1 MEENNK
7 RKKIS
12 LSTYI
17 LSLIIIA
24 LLAVCIFLSCKII
37 FDSKDNQTAEQL
49 AEQNTN
55 LSSNNTGNE
64 ETNTGTISVKAQNN
78 IISNFDLSFLKIENQ
93 EINKIYSPLS
103 IKYALKML
111 EEGTS
116 GDSKTQISKIVGNIS
131 LTKYNTNN
139 NIALANALFIN
150 NSYQNSIKQNYITA
164 LSTKYNAEVIADSF
178 ESVEN
183 INTWLSNKTL
193 NLINNGVNNI
203 SPDTAF
209 LLVNALGID
218 MEWEEK
224 FLEGERECYYYHEDF
239 SWVQDKLMPI
249 HDITFN
255 KIENAYSGIEINA
268 SINNYDI
275 ITELGE
281 DNIRQIVSEEFRKWA
296 NGLTEDD
303 YEYQDY
309 FDGDLS
315 EENIEKKLSEYLDG
329 DGNGNEG
336 YMAELA
342 SNYKRVDASTDMS
355 LYVDEDVKVFAKDL
369 KEYEGTTLQYVGI
382 MPINEEL
389 DEYIE
394 KLDETKINT
403 VVNNLKELK
412 PENFKQGV
420 ITKITGHIPKFKF
433 EYQLDIEND
442 LKQLGV
448 TNIFEEGKANLT
460 EIIDDEN
467 VYIEEAIHKA
477 NIEFTEDGIKASAT
491 TQFGAAG
498 GGTSFDYIFEVPVE
512 EIDITFDKPYMF
524 LIRDKN
530 TGEVWFM
537 GTVYE
542 PLLWEDEPVTKLY
555 NI

>member
-1 MEENNK
+1 MDENNK

-24 LLAVCIFLSCKII
+24 LLSVCIFLSCTII
-37 FDSKDNQTAEQL
+37 FDSKDNQTAEQM
-49 AEQNTN
+49 AEKDKT
-55 LSSNNTGNE
+55 SSTNNTENE
-64 ETNTGTISVKAQNN
+64 VTKTTINVKAQKN
-78 IISNFDLSFLKIENQ
+78 IISNFDLSFLKLENQ
-93 EINKIYSPLS
+93 RTNKIYSPLS

-164 LSTKYNAEVIADSF
+164 LSTKYNAEVITDSF
-178 ESVEN
+178 ENAQN

-193 NLINNGVNNI
+193 NLINNGVDNI

-218 MEWEEK
+218 MEWEQK
-224 FLEGERECYYYHEDF
+224 FFEGERECHYYHEDF
-239 SWVQDKLMPI
+239 FWAQDNLMPL

-491 TQFGAAG
+491 TPFGAAG

-542 PLLWEDEPVTKLY
+542 PLLWEDEPLTKLY

>member
-1 MEENNK
+1 MDENNK

-24 LLAVCIFLSCKII
+24 LLSVCIFLSCTII
-37 FDSKDNQTAEQL
+37 FDSKNNQTAEQM
-49 AEQNTN
+49 AEKDKT
-55 LSSNNTGNE
+55 SSTNNTENE
-64 ETNTGTISVKAQNN
+64 VTKTTINVKAQKN
-78 IISNFDLSFLKIENQ
+78 IISNFDLSFLKLENQ
-93 EINKIYSPLS
+93 RTNKIYSPLS

-218 MEWEEK
+218 MEWEQK
-224 FLEGERECYYYHEDF
+224 FFEGERECHYYHEDF
-239 SWVQDKLMPI
+239 SWIQDKMIPI
-249 HDITFN
+249 HNITFN
-255 KIENAYSGIEINA
+255 KIEDSYSGIEINA

-491 TQFGAAG
+491 TPFGAAG

-542 PLLWEDEPVTKLY
+542 PLLWEDEPLTKLY

>member
-1 MEENNK
+1 MDENNK

-24 LLAVCIFLSCKII
+24 LLSVCIFLSCTII
-37 FDSKDNQTAEQL
+37 FDSKNNQTAEQM
-49 AEQNTN
+49 AEKDKT
-55 LSSNNTGNE
+55 SSTNNTENE
-64 ETNTGTISVKAQNN
+64 VTKTTINVKAQKN

-131 LTKYNTNN
+131 LTKYNINN

-164 LSTKYNAEVIADSF
+164 LSTKYNAEVITDSF
-178 ESVEN
+178 ENAQN

-193 NLINNGVNNI
+193 NLINNGVDNI

-218 MEWEEK
+218 MEWEQK
-224 FLEGERECYYYHEDF
+224 FFEGERECHYYHEDF
-239 SWVQDKLMPI
+239 SWIQDKMIPI
-249 HDITFN
+249 HNITFN
-255 KIENAYSGIEINA
+255 KIEDSYSGIEINA

-491 TQFGAAG
+491 TPFGAAG

-542 PLLWEDEPVTKLY
+542 PLLWEDEPLTKLY

>member
-1 MEENNK
+1 MDENNK

-239 SWVQDKLMPI
+239 SWVQDKMMPI

-491 TQFGAAG
+491 TPFGAAG

>member
-218 MEWEEK
+218 MEWEQK
-224 FLEGERECYYYHEDF
+224 FFEGERECHYYHEDF
-239 SWVQDKLMPI
+239 FWAQDNLMPL

>member
-1 MEENNK
+1 
-7 RKKIS
+7 
-12 LSTYI
+12 
-17 LSLIIIA
+17 
-24 LLAVCIFLSCKII
+24 
-37 FDSKDNQTAEQL
+37 
-49 AEQNTN
+49 
-55 LSSNNTGNE
+55 
-64 ETNTGTISVKAQNN
+64 
-78 IISNFDLSFLKIENQ
+78 
-93 EINKIYSPLS
+93 
-103 IKYALKML
+103 
-111 EEGTS
+111 
-116 GDSKTQISKIVGNIS
+116 
-131 LTKYNTNN
+131 
-139 NIALANALFIN
+139 
-150 NSYQNSIKQNYITA
+150 
-164 LSTKYNAEVIADSF
+164 
-178 ESVEN
+178 
-183 INTWLSNKTL
+183 
-193 NLINNGVNNI
+193 
-203 SPDTAF
+203 
-209 LLVNALGID
+209 
-218 MEWEEK
+218 
-224 FLEGERECYYYHEDF
+224 
-239 SWVQDKLMPI
+239 
-249 HDITFN
+249 
-255 KIENAYSGIEINA
+255 
-268 SINNYDI
+268 
-275 ITELGE
+275 
-281 DNIRQIVSEEFRKWA
+281 
-296 NGLTEDD
+296 
-303 YEYQDY
+303 
-309 FDGDLS
+309 
-315 EENIEKKLSEYLDG
+315 
-329 DGNGNEG
+329 
-336 YMAELA
+336 
-342 SNYKRVDASTDMS
+342 MS

>member
-1 MEENNK
+1 MDENNK

-24 LLAVCIFLSCKII
+24 LLSVCIFLSCTII
-37 FDSKDNQTAEQL
+37 FDSKDNQTAEQM
-49 AEQNTN
+49 AEKDKT
-55 LSSNNTGNE
+55 SSTNNTENE
-64 ETNTGTISVKAQNN
+64 VTKTTINVKAQKN
-78 IISNFDLSFLKIENQ
+78 IISNFDLSFLKLENQ
-93 EINKIYSPLS
+93 RTNKIYSPLS

-218 MEWEEK
+218 MEWEQK
-224 FLEGERECYYYHEDF
+224 FFEGERECHYYHEDF
-239 SWVQDKLMPI
+239 FWAQDNLMPL

>member
-1 MEENNK
+1 MDENNK

-24 LLAVCIFLSCKII
+24 LLSVCIFLSCTII
-37 FDSKDNQTAEQL
+37 FDSKNNQTAEQM
-49 AEQNTN
+49 AEKDKT
-55 LSSNNTGNE
+55 SSTNNTENE
-64 ETNTGTISVKAQNN
+64 VTKTTINVKAQKN

-131 LTKYNTNN
+131 LTKYNINN

-164 LSTKYNAEVIADSF
+164 LSTKYNAEVITDSF
-178 ESVEN
+178 ENAQN

-193 NLINNGVNNI
+193 NLINNGVDNI

-218 MEWEEK
+218 MEWEQK
-224 FLEGERECYYYHEDF
+224 FFEGERECHYYHEDF
-239 SWVQDKLMPI
+239 SWIQDKMIPI
-249 HDITFN
+249 HNITFN
-255 KIENAYSGIEINA
+255 KIEDSYSGIEINA

-491 TQFGAAG
+491 TPFGAAG

>member
-1 MEENNK
+1 MDENNK

-24 LLAVCIFLSCKII
+24 LLSVCIFLSCTII
-37 FDSKDNQTAEQL
+37 FDSKDNQTAEQM
-49 AEQNTN
+49 AEKDKT
-55 LSSNNTGNE
+55 SSTNNTENE
-64 ETNTGTISVKAQNN
+64 VTKTTINVKAQKN
-78 IISNFDLSFLKIENQ
+78 IISNFDLSFLKLENQ
-93 EINKIYSPLS
+93 RTNKIYSPLS

-218 MEWEEK
+218 MEWEQK
-224 FLEGERECYYYHEDF
+224 FFEGERECHYYHEDF
-239 SWVQDKLMPI
+239 FWAQDNLMPL

-491 TQFGAAG
+491 TPFGAAG

>member
-1 MEENNK
+1 MDENNK

-24 LLAVCIFLSCKII
+24 LLSVCIFLSCTII
-37 FDSKDNQTAEQL
+37 FDSKNNQTAEQM
-49 AEQNTN
+49 AEKDKT
-55 LSSNNTGNE
+55 SSTNNTENE
-64 ETNTGTISVKAQNN
+64 VTKTTINVKAQKN

-131 LTKYNTNN
+131 LTKYNINN

-218 MEWEEK
+218 MEWEQK
-224 FLEGERECYYYHEDF
+224 FFEGERECHYYHEDF
-239 SWVQDKLMPI
+239 FWAQDNLMPL

-342 SNYKRVDASTDMS
+342 SNYKRVDASTDMF

-542 PLLWEDEPVTKLY
+542 PLLWEDEPLTKLY

>member
-1 MEENNK
+1 MDENNK

-24 LLAVCIFLSCKII
+24 LLSVCIFLSCTII
-37 FDSKDNQTAEQL
+37 FDSKNNQTAEQM
-49 AEQNTN
+49 AEKDKT
-55 LSSNNTGNE
+55 SSTNNTENE
-64 ETNTGTISVKAQNN
+64 VTKTTINVKAQKN
-78 IISNFDLSFLKIENQ
+78 IISNFDLSFLKLENQ
-93 EINKIYSPLS
+93 RTNKIYSPLS

-164 LSTKYNAEVIADSF
+164 LSTKYNAEVITDSF
-178 ESVEN
+178 ENAQN

-193 NLINNGVNNI
+193 NLINNGVDNI

-218 MEWEEK
+218 MEWEQK
-224 FLEGERECYYYHEDF
+224 FFEGERECHYYHEDF
-239 SWVQDKLMPI
+239 FWAQDNLMPL

-491 TQFGAAG
+491 TPFGAAG

-542 PLLWEDEPVTKLY
+542 PLLWEDEPLTKLY

>member
-1 MEENNK
+1 MDENNK

-24 LLAVCIFLSCKII
+24 LLSVCIFLSCTII
-37 FDSKDNQTAEQL
+37 FDSKDNQTAEQM
-49 AEQNTN
+49 AEKDKT
-55 LSSNNTGNE
+55 SSTNNTENE
-64 ETNTGTISVKAQNN
+64 VTKTTINVKAQKN
-78 IISNFDLSFLKIENQ
+78 IISNFDLSFLKLENQ
-93 EINKIYSPLS
+93 RTNKIYSPLS

-164 LSTKYNAEVIADSF
+164 LSTKYNAEVITDSF
-178 ESVEN
+178 ENAQN

-193 NLINNGVNNI
+193 NLINNGVDNI

-218 MEWEEK
+218 MEWEQK
-224 FLEGERECYYYHEDF
+224 FFEGERECHYYHEDF
-239 SWVQDKLMPI
+239 SWIQDKMIPI
-249 HDITFN
+249 HNITFN
-255 KIENAYSGIEINA
+255 KIEDSYSGIEINA

-275 ITELGE
+275 IKELGE

-491 TQFGAAG
+491 TPFGAAG

-542 PLLWEDEPVTKLY
+542 PLLWEDEPLTKLY

>member
-1 MEENNK
+1 MDENNK

-24 LLAVCIFLSCKII
+24 LLSVCIFLSCTII
-37 FDSKDNQTAEQL
+37 FDSKDNQTAEQM
-49 AEQNTN
+49 AEKDKT
-55 LSSNNTGNE
+55 SSTNNTENE
-64 ETNTGTISVKAQNN
+64 VTKTTINVKAQKN
-78 IISNFDLSFLKIENQ
+78 IISNFDLSFLKLENQ
-93 EINKIYSPLS
+93 RTNKIYSPLS

-131 LTKYNTNN
+131 LTKYNINN

-164 LSTKYNAEVIADSF
+164 LSTKYNAEVITDSF
-178 ESVEN
+178 ENAQN

-193 NLINNGVNNI
+193 NLINNGVDNI

-218 MEWEEK
+218 MEWEQK
-224 FLEGERECYYYHEDF
+224 FFEGERECHYYHEDF
-239 SWVQDKLMPI
+239 SWIQDKMIPI
-249 HDITFN
+249 HNITFN
-255 KIENAYSGIEINA
+255 KIEDSYSGIEINA

-542 PLLWEDEPVTKLY
+542 PLLWEDEPLTKLY

>member
-1 MEENNK
+1 MDENNK

-24 LLAVCIFLSCKII
+24 LLSVCIFLSCTII
-37 FDSKDNQTAEQL
+37 FDSKNNQTAEQM
-49 AEQNTN
+49 AEKDKT
-55 LSSNNTGNE
+55 SSTNNTENE
-64 ETNTGTISVKAQNN
+64 VTKTTINVKAQKN

-218 MEWEEK
+218 MEWEQK
-224 FLEGERECYYYHEDF
+224 FFEGERECHYYHEDF
-239 SWVQDKLMPI
+239 FWAQDNLMPL

>member
-1 MEENNK
+1 MDENNK

-24 LLAVCIFLSCKII
+24 LLSVCIFLSCTII
-37 FDSKDNQTAEQL
+37 FDSKDNQTAEQM
-49 AEQNTN
+49 AEKDKT
-55 LSSNNTGNE
+55 SSTNNTENE
-64 ETNTGTISVKAQNN
+64 VTKTTINVKAQKN

-218 MEWEEK
+218 MEWEQK
-224 FLEGERECYYYHEDF
+224 FFEGERECHYYHEDF
-239 SWVQDKLMPI
+239 FWAQDNLMPL

>member
-1 MEENNK
+1 MDENNK

-24 LLAVCIFLSCKII
+24 LLSVCIFLSCTII
-37 FDSKDNQTAEQL
+37 FDSKDNQTAEQM
-49 AEQNTN
+49 AEKDKT
-55 LSSNNTGNE
+55 SSTNNTENE
-64 ETNTGTISVKAQNN
+64 VTKTTINVKAQKN

-218 MEWEEK
+218 MEWEQK
-224 FLEGERECYYYHEDF
+224 FFEGERKCHYYHEDF
-239 SWVQDKLMPI
+239 FWAQDNLMPL